1 MNHTQLHQGDGDES
15 LDELRRTVAE
25 LRQERDDLEIALS
38 TAIEHGD
45 AIEDQLG
52 LANQQLQTELRE
64 RRCTEKKLRELVDA
78 ISRKS
83 QDLELLVKT
92 ITEHSDTVED
102 HWLSRYEE
110 SAVTAR
116 TDALTDL
123 ANRRMLDE
131 TLAREWARA
140 RRHGEPLA
148 MLVGDI
154 DYFKFYNDH
163 YGHQS
168 GDECLKRVAQVLQ
181 QHASRDSDL
190 AARYGGEEFVVL
202 LPATGMD
209 GAALVGQSIQKTVH
223 RLGLTHEDSPYGVV
237 TLSVGIAALVPDHDN
252 ESLLFAEADRRL
264 YLAKQQGRN
273 RVVHNG

>member
-1 MNHTQLHQGDGDES
+1 MATRP
-15 LDELRRTVAE
+15 RRNSAE
-25 LRQERDDLEIALS
+25 WLMSCAGNGTISKSPCKQPLNIALQ

-52 LANQQLQTELRE
+52 LANRQLQTELRQ
-64 RRCTEKKLRELVDA
+64 RRCTEKKLRDLVDA

-102 HWLSRYEE
+102 HWLNRYEE

-116 TDALTDL
+116 TDALTGI

-148 MLVGDI
+148 MLVCDI
-154 DYFKFYNDH
+154 DYFKLYNDH
-163 YGHQS
+163 YGHQA
-168 GDECLKRVAQVLQ
+168 GDGCLMEVARVLAR
-181 QHASRDSDL
+181 HASRESDL

-202 LPATGMD
+202 LPATSEE
-209 GAALVGQSIQKTVH
+209 GATLVGQSIQKTVH
-223 RLGLTHEDSPYGVV
+223 RLMLPHEESPYGVV
-237 TLSVGIAALVPDHDN
+237 TLSVGVTALVPDHDD
-252 ESLLFAEADRRL
+252 ESLLFAEGDRRL
-264 YLAKQQGRN
+264 YLAKQRGRN
-273 RVVHNG
+273 RVVNCG

>member
-1 MNHTQLHQGDGDES
+1 MTNTQLHQGDGEAS
-15 LDELRRTVAE
+15 LEELRRTVAE

-64 RRCTEKKLRELVDA
+64 RRSTEKKLRELVDA

-102 HWLSRYEE
+102 HWLTRYEE

-116 TDALTDL
+116 TDALTEL

-131 TLAREWARA
+131 MLAREWARA

-148 MLVGDI
+148 MLVCDI
-154 DYFKFYNDH
+154 DYFKFYNDN
-163 YGHQS
+163 YGHQP
-168 GDECLKRVAQVLQ
+168 GDDCLRQVARVLG

-202 LPATGMD
+202 LPATGVD
-209 GAALVGQSIQKTVH
+209 GATLVGQSIQKTVH
-223 RLGLTHEDSPYGVV
+223 RLGLPHEESPYGVV
-237 TLSVGIAALVPDHDN
+237 TLSVGVAALIPDHDN

-273 RVVHNG
+273 RVIHHG